1 MSVHESRKDYNR
13 LSLGEGE
20 LDPDPIRQFHQW
32 FEEATLSEIPEPN
45 AMVLATAS
53 PDGRPSA
60 RIVLLRGYDER
71 GFVFF
76 TNYESRKGR
85 KLEATPTRPWFSTG
99 TIWSGKF
106 GSKGRSC
113 GAQPR
118 NPTPTSRA
126 ARPAPGWVPG
136 HRARAR

>member
-13 LSLGEGE
+13 LSLTEGE
-20 LDPDPIRQFHQW
+20 LDPDPIRQFHRW
-32 FEEATLSEIPEPN
+32 FEEATLGEIPEPN

-85 KLEATPTRPWFSTG
+85 ELEA
-99 TIWSGKF
+99 
-106 GSKGRSC
+106 
-113 GAQPR
+113 
-118 NPTPTSRA
+118 
-126 ARPAPGWVPG
+126 
-136 HRARAR
+136 